1 MKTLSLVLVP
11 GVLLLAAGAASA
23 GVTIHVPQDF
33 PTVQEAIDS
42 AVETDIIMISNG
54 QYRENLVVATPG
66 ITLKGT
72 GKDVFIDGAYLGSCL
87 EVTADDVTIM
97 GIIFANGGPPVDGGG
112 TGGGT
117 EGTETGSG
125 GVLITGA
132 GALVTKCEF
141 RANVDF
147 GLKLVGTG
155 EVVDNLIVA
164 TLVGPG
170 LVLDS
175 GDSAGPLTTVKSNEI
190 VRNASGVEALKGPF
204 LFDKNTIGNNTGDGL
219 SVSILTA
226 DGAGP
231 GSDPTQITKNKLFGN
246 GATALLLVDE
256 LGSTTLIDKNNIDEN
271 GTGMNLTADGIT
283 VSKNDIDQSLLVG
296 AWLQVSNMTWDSN
309 KMRRSTIAGAVISTA
324 PGVTDG
330 NNTFTDSHFQTS
342 GGDGAIVQSSLNV
355 FDDCLFSDNQGD
367 GFSIVGGVAGNQV
380 LKSMSRDNGHDGYDN
395 SGTDT
400 LFTDN
405 KSKNNLGADLAGI
418 GDGTGTV
425 DAASAG
431 NTVSDESGLEAEQE
445 LELDTLAT
453 LP

>member
-1 MKTLSLVLVP
+1 MKTLTRLALVP
-11 GVLLLAAGAASA
+11 GALLFAANAASA
-23 GVTIHVPQDF
+23 GVTIHVPKDF
-33 PTVQEAIDS
+33 PTIQEAIDA
-42 AVETDIIMISNG
+42 AVETDVIMISNG
-54 QYRENLVVATPG
+54 QYRENLVLATPG
-66 ITLKGT
+66 VTLKAT
-72 GKDVFIDGAYLGSCL
+72 GKNVVVDGAYAGSCL
-87 EVTADDVTIM
+87 EVTADDVSLM
-97 GIIFANGGPPVDGGG
+97 GIAFVNGGVPGGG
-112 TGGGT
+112 TTTT
-117 EGTETGSG
+117 EGTETGTG
-125 GVLITGA
+125 GVLLTGA

-155 EVVDNLIVA
+155 EVTDNLMVA
-164 TLVGPG
+164 TLGPG

-175 GDSAGPLTTVKSNEI
+175 GDAAGPLTSVKSNEI
-190 VRNASGVEALKGPF
+190 VRNASGVQALKGPF
-204 LFDKNTIGNNTGDGL
+204 VFDKNTISNNMGDGL

-231 GSDPTQITKNKLFGN
+231 GSDPTTITKNKLFGN
-246 GATALLLVDE
+246 GTIALLLVDE

-271 GTGMNLTADGIT
+271 GTGMDLTADGLT
-283 VSKNDIDQSLLVG
+283 VSNNDIDQSNVVG
-296 AWLQVSNMTWDSN
+296 AWLRVSNMTWDGN
-309 KMRRSTIAGAVISTA
+309 KMRRSTVAGAVISTA

-330 NNTFTDSHFQTS
+330 NNTFKDSHFQTS

-367 GFSIVGGVAGNQV
+367 GFSITGGVAGNQV
-380 LKSMSRDNGHDGYDN
+380 LDSLSRDNGHDGFDN

-405 KSKNNLGADLAGI
+405 KSKDNLGADLAGI

-425 DAASAG
+425 DAASTG

>member
-1 MKTLSLVLVP
+1 MKTLPLFLVP
-11 GVLLLAAGAASA
+11 GALLLAASTASA
-23 GVTIHVPQDF
+23 GLTIHVPKDF
-33 PTVQEAIDS
+33 PTIQEAIDS
-42 AVETDIIMISNG
+42 AVETDIIMISKG
-54 QYRENLVVATPG
+54 QYRENLVLATPG
-66 ITLKGT
+66 ITLKGV
-72 GKDVFIDGAYLGSCL
+72 GKGVFVDGAYLGSCL
-87 EVTADDVTIM
+87 EVTADDVTIT
-97 GIIFANGGPPVDGGG
+97 GIIFANGGPAAG
-112 TGGGT
+112 TGT
-117 EGTETGSG
+117 EGETEGG
-125 GVLITGA
+125 GVLVTGA

-141 RANVDF
+141 RGNVDF

-155 EVVDNLIVA
+155 EIADDLMVA
-164 TLVGPG
+164 TLGPG

-175 GDSAGPLTTVKSNEI
+175 GDSAGPLTTVKRNEI
-190 VRNASGVEALKGPF
+190 VRNASGVQALKGPF
-204 LFDKNTIGNNTGDGL
+204 LFDKNTIANNTGDGL
-219 SVSILTA
+219 SISILVA
-226 DGAGP
+226 DGSGP
-231 GSDPTQITKNKLFGN
+231 GSDPTKVTKNKLFGN

-256 LGSTTLIDKNNIDEN
+256 IGSTTLIEKNTIDEN
-271 GTGMNLTADGIT
+271 GTGMDLTADTIT
-283 VSKNDIDQSLLVG
+283 VSKNDIDQSNLVG
-296 AWLQVSNMTWDSN
+296 AWLRVSNMTWDGN
-309 KMRRSTIAGAVISTA
+309 KMRRSTIAGAVVQTA

-330 NNTFTDSHFQTS
+330 NNVFTNSDFQTS

-380 LKSMSRDNGHDGYDN
+380 LDSLARDNDHDGFDN
-395 SGTDT
+395 GGTDT

-405 KSKNNLGADLAGI
+405 KSKDNLGADLAGI

>member
-1 MKTLSLVLVP
+1 MKILSLALMSGAV
-11 GVLLLAAGAASA
+11 LLAAGHASA
-23 GVTIHVPQDF
+23 GTTIHVPKDF
-33 PTVQEAIDS
+33 PTIQEAIDA
-42 AVETDIIMISNG
+42 AVETDVIMISNG
-54 QYRENLVVATPG
+54 QYRENLVLTTPG
-66 ITLKGT
+66 VTLKAS
-72 GKDVFIDGAYLGSCL
+72 GKNVFVDGAYLGNCL

-97 GIIFANGGPPVDGGG
+97 GIIFANGGPVVGGG
-112 TGGGT
+112 TT
-117 EGTETGSG
+117 EGTDDVG
-125 GVLITGA
+125 GVLVTGA
-132 GALVTKCEF
+132 NAKVTKCEF
-141 RANVDF
+141 RANVGF

-155 EVVDNLIVA
+155 EVSFNLFAA
-164 TLVGPG
+164 TLGPG

-175 GDSAGPLTTVKSNEI
+175 GDSAGPLTTVKNNEI
-190 VRNASGVEALKGPF
+190 VRNHSGVEALKGPF
-204 LFDKNTIGNNTGDGL
+204 VFDKNEISNNTGDGL
-219 SVSILTA
+219 SISILVA

-231 GSDPTQITKNKLFGN
+231 GSDPTEITKNKLFGN

-256 LGSTTLIDKNNIDEN
+256 LGSTSLIEKNSIDEN
-271 GTGMNLTADGIT
+271 GTGMDLTADGIT
-283 VSKNDIDQSLLVG
+283 VSKNEIDQSNVVG
-296 AWLQVSNMTWDSN
+296 AWLRVSNMTWDSN
-309 KMRRSTIAGAVISTA
+309 KMRRSTVAGAVVQTA

-330 NNTFTDSHFQTS
+330 TNTFTNSDFQSS
-342 GGDGAIVQSSLNV
+342 GGDGAIVQSSMNV

-367 GFSIVGGVAGNQV
+367 GFSITGGVAGNQV
-380 LKSMSRDNGHDGYDN
+380 LNSQARDNGHDGFDN

-405 KSKNNLGADLAGI
+405 KSKDNLGADLAGI